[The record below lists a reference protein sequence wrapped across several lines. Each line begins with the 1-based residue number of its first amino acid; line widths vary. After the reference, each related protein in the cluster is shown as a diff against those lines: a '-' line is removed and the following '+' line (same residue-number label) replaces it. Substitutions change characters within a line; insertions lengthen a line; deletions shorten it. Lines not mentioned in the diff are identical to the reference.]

1 MSEKKKDKNGVIL
14 REREGQRPNGTYYYR
29 YRVPGCKGYKYAYA
43 PTLKE
48 LRVKEEKI
56 LHDLVDGIDYAG
68 GEITV
73 SELVDRY
80 INLKRGLKQNS
91 MRAYGTAIKR
101 IHADPFGQRTIK
113 SVRLSTAKSWFV
125 ALHDSGMKQNT
136 IGVIQSVI
144 RPAFEMAVDDD
155 LIRKNPFKFKL
166 ADIIPNDTEER
177 KPLNQQDK
185 KRLLEFAVDYPCYDE
200 IVILL
205 GTGLRVS
212 ELCGLT
218 VKDVDFTNRKITIS
232 KQLLRN
238 LHGEYRVETPK
249 TDSGIRHI
257 PMLREEVYQAFMRVV
272 QDRGTPKIEMM
283 IDGFTGFLLL
293 NKYGKPKVARNI
305 QYDIDILIKR
315 YNKSHPIV
323 LPDFTPHNLR
333 HTFATDMANKGMNT
347 KTLQYL
353 MGHSDASTTMNT
365 YAACDYELAEKELA
379 RILAIG

>member
-1 MSEKKKDKNGVIL
+1 MGKRKDSKGRVLKSGESQRENGSY
-14 REREGQRPNGTYYYR
+14 QFR
-29 YRVPGCKGYKYAYA
+29 YNDIHGKRRYVYA
-43 PTLKE
+43 PSLDE
-48 LRVKEEKI
+48 LRQKEVEI
-56 LHDLVDGIDYAG
+56 QRDIADGIDTTGA
-68 GEITV
+68 EITAID
-73 SELVDRY
+73 L
-80 INLKRGLKQNS
+80 LKKYADTKQFLSQNTQEQYYYAICTLS
-91 MRAYGTAIKR
+91 KEPFMQKRVNAIK
-101 IHADPFGQRTIK
+101 
-113 SVRLSTAKSWFV
+113 LSDAKAFI
-125 ALHDSGMKQNT
+125 MKLRNDGRKYST
-136 IGVIQSVI
+136 IQSFYAKL

-166 ADIIPNDTEER
+166 TDIIPNDTEER

-200 IVILL
+200 IIILL

>member
-1 MSEKKKDKNGVIL
+1 MGKRKDSKGRVLKSGESQRENGSYQFRYNDIHGKRRYVYAKSLDELQKKKKNI
-14 REREGQRPNGTYYYR
+14 QRDI
-29 YRVPGCKGYKYAYA
+29 A
-43 PTLKE
+43 
-48 LRVKEEKI
+48 
-56 LHDLVDGIDYAG
+56 DGIDTTGA
-68 GEITV
+68 EITAID
-73 SELVDRY
+73 L
-80 INLKRGLKQNS
+80 LKKYANTKQFLSQNTQEQYYYAVCTLS
-91 MRAYGTAIKR
+91 KEPFMQKQVNAIK
-101 IHADPFGQRTIK
+101 
-113 SVRLSTAKSWFV
+113 LSDAKAFI
-125 ALHDSGMKQNT
+125 MKLRNDGRKYST
-136 IGVIQSVI
+136 IQSFYAKL

-315 YNKSHPIV
+315 YNKSHPIA

-353 MGHSDASTTMNT
+353 MGHSDANTTMNT
-365 YAACDYELAEKELA
+365 YAACDYELAEQELA

>member
-1 MSEKKKDKNGVIL
+1 MGKRKDNKGRVLKFGESQRENGS
-14 REREGQRPNGTYYYR
+14 YMYR
-29 YRVPGCKGYKYAYA
+29 YTDTSNKRRYVYA
-43 PTLKE
+43 PTLDE
-48 LRVKEEKI
+48 LRQKETEI
-56 LHDLVDGIDYAG
+56 QRDIADGIDPTGA
-68 GEITV
+68 EITV
-73 SELVDRY
+73 IEL
-80 INLKRGLKQNS
+80 LKKYAATKQYLSQNTQEQYYYAVCTLS
-91 MRAYGTAIKR
+91 KE
-101 IHADPFGQRTIK
+101 PFMQRRVNTIK
-113 SVRLSTAKSWFV
+113 LSDAKAFI
-125 ALHDSGMKQNT
+125 MKLRNDGRKYST
-136 IGVIQSVI
+136 IQSFYAKL

-166 ADIIPNDTEER
+166 SDIIPNDTEER
-177 KPLNQQDK
+177 KPLSQLDK
-185 KRLLEFAVDYPCYDE
+185 KRLLEFAADYPCYDE
-200 IVILL
+200 VVILL

-218 VKDVDFTNRKITIS
+218 VHDIDFANRKITIS

-249 TDSGIRHI
+249 TDSGVRYI
-257 PMLREEVYQAFMRVV
+257 PMLNEEVYKAFKRVV

-283 IDGFTGFLLL
+283 IDGFTGFLFL

-315 YNKSHPIV
+315 YNANHAIMM
-323 LPDFTPHNLR
+323 PDFTPHNLR
-333 HTFATDMANKGMNT
+333 HTFCTDMANKGMNL

-379 RILAIG
+379 RVLAIG

>member
-1 MSEKKKDKNGVIL
+1 MGKRKDSKGRVLKSGESQRENGSYQFRHNDIHGK
-14 REREGQRPNGTYYYR
+14 RR
-29 YRVPGCKGYKYAYA
+29 YVYAKS
-43 PTLKE
+43 LDE
-48 LRVKEEKI
+48 LRQKEKNI
-56 LHDLVDGIDYAG
+56 QRDIADGIDTTGA
-68 GEITV
+68 EITAID
-73 SELVDRY
+73 L
-80 INLKRGLKQNS
+80 LKKYANTKQFLSQNTQEQYYYAVCTLS
-91 MRAYGTAIKR
+91 KEPFMQKQVNAIK
-101 IHADPFGQRTIK
+101 
-113 SVRLSTAKSWFV
+113 LSDAKAFI
-125 ALHDSGMKQNT
+125 MKLRNDGRKYST
-136 IGVIQSVI
+136 IQSFYAKL

>member
-1 MSEKKKDKNGVIL
+1 MGKRKDSKGRVLKSGESQRENGSY
-14 REREGQRPNGTYYYR
+14 QFR
-29 YRVPGCKGYKYAYA
+29 YNDIHGKRRYVYAKS
-43 PTLKE
+43 LDE
-48 LRVKEEKI
+48 LRQKEKNI
-56 LHDLVDGIDYAG
+56 QRDIADGIDTTGA
-68 GEITV
+68 EITAID
-73 SELVDRY
+73 L
-80 INLKRGLKQNS
+80 LKKYANTKQFLSQNTQEQYYYAVCTLS
-91 MRAYGTAIKR
+91 KEPFMQKQVNAIK
-101 IHADPFGQRTIK
+101 
-113 SVRLSTAKSWFV
+113 LSDAKAFI
-125 ALHDSGMKQNT
+125 MKLRNDGRKYST
-136 IGVIQSVI
+136 IQSFYAKL

-315 YNKSHPIV
+315 YNKSHPE
-323 LPDFTPHNLR
+323 TYLR
-333 HTFATDMANKGMNT
+333 YRYGK
-347 KTLQYL
+347 
-353 MGHSDASTTMNT
+353 
-365 YAACDYELAEKELA
+365 
-379 RILAIG
+379 

>member
-1 MSEKKKDKNGVIL
+1 MGKRKDSKGRVLKSGESQRENGSY
-14 REREGQRPNGTYYYR
+14 QFR
-29 YRVPGCKGYKYAYA
+29 YNDIHGKRRYVYAKS
-43 PTLKE
+43 LDE
-48 LRVKEEKI
+48 LRQKEKNI
-56 LHDLVDGIDYAG
+56 QRDIADGIDTTGA
-68 GEITV
+68 EITAID
-73 SELVDRY
+73 L
-80 INLKRGLKQNS
+80 LKKYANTKQFLSQNTQEQYYYAICTLS
-91 MRAYGTAIKR
+91 KEPFMQKRVNAIK
-101 IHADPFGQRTIK
+101 
-113 SVRLSTAKSWFV
+113 LSDAKAFI
-125 ALHDSGMKQNT
+125 MKLRNDGRKYST
-136 IGVIQSVI
+136 IQSFYAKL

-200 IVILL
+200 VVILL